1 MNTLFPGVKF
11 ARVKGN
17 IQSAK
22 FLLRPSADVSTD
34 MTKQQEE
41 NKLNK
46 KMDADIMI
54 SKVQLSRMSIFMY
67 WNDLNVVKSKTY
79 ALNKQ

>member
-1 MNTLFPGVKF
+1 
-11 ARVKGN
+11 
-17 IQSAK
+17 
-22 FLLRPSADVSTD
+22 
-34 MTKQQEE
+34 
-41 NKLNK
+41 
-46 KMDADIMI
+46 MDADIMI

>member
-11 ARVKGN
+11 ACVKGN

-22 FLLRPSADVSTD
+22 FLLRPSADVSAD

-41 NKLNK
+41 NNLNK

>member
-1 MNTLFPGVKF
+1 MWNLHVLKETSSLPIFCYVLVQLSVQIWLNSK
-11 ARVKGN
+11 K
-17 IQSAK
+17 K
-22 FLLRPSADVSTD
+22 
-34 MTKQQEE
+34 

-46 KMDADIMI
+46 NMDADIMI